1 MSQRGAPDRDASC
14 SAHMPMRPADKCLS
28 VQVEETG
35 FGVKKGKK

>member
-1 MSQRGAPDRDASC
+1 MQ
-14 SAHMPMRPADKCLS
+14 MRPADKCLS

>member
-1 MSQRGAPDRDASC
+1 
-14 SAHMPMRPADKCLS
+14 MPMRPADKCLS